1 MVTDHSIWGSWASFK
16 PNGTGLTSRLPR
28 SDWQAEKHGVPVVTI
43 DPRGTS
49 TKCPGC
55 GAKLKENEYR
65 RLKYP
70 KCGFEGDRDHIAIL
84 NIERRTLA
92 KLQMGGSLTPSTVL
106 QIKDVSPNRC
116 GEPPP

>member
-1 MVTDHSIWGSWASFK
+1 MPRPRASLWSLTTLYGGHGRPSSPTAQGSHL
-16 PNGTGLTSRLPR
+16 GLPR

-55 GAKLKENEYR
+55 GAKLRENGYR
-65 RLKYP
+65 RLKCP
-70 KCGFEGDRDHIAIL
+70 RCGFEGDRDHIAIL

-92 KLQMGGSLTPSTVL
+92 KLQMGDLWPHRLPS
-106 QIKDVSPNRC
+106 R
-116 GEPPP
+116 